1 MRKKEEN
8 WNSYNSNM
16 EVLLSMMLGIICL
29 SILTPSSA
37 QDIVNEKNMPAC
49 WVNITNCM
57 QDHLDR
63 SGSEPQ
69 YNSSSSM
76 FNLSE
81 FLCCPLIQQTSQTE
95 KQSGSPPPDAIA
107 SGSSSSPI
115 LTSGKLKII
124 IPVAASSV
132 FIILLVISIVIAL
145 KCRKGKKKPEDV
157 ANSQSAGDVPPPLT
171 DDQSVIVESLQYE
184 WEALKAATKNFS
196 DDHMIGQ
203 GGFGIVYK
211 GTLQNGQEVAV
222 KRLSS
227 GSCQGEKEFKNEVA
241 LVAKL
246 QHRNLVKLEG
256 FCLAKKEEKLLV
268 YEFVANKSLDY
279 FLFDAEKQRQ
289 LDWPKRYDIIKG
301 IARGLLYLHEDSPI
315 RIIHRDLK
323 AANVLLD
330 EEMHPKIADFGMARI
345 FDEKTYCHTSRIIGT
360 YGYMAPE
367 YIIHGQFNVKSDVYS
382 FGVLILEILSGIRIS
397 ATSYQSGMTENL
409 LSYGWKCWKDGRSLE
424 FINPTLRD
432 SCSKTEITSCI
443 HLGLL
448 CVQEDMRKRPSMST
462 IALMLN
468 SNFAV
473 GALSM
478 PQPPAFMYS
487 GNAGQST
494 MSNTASIPWSSGAS
508 TNDSNTML

>member
-1 MRKKEEN
+1 
-8 WNSYNSNM
+8 
-16 EVLLSMMLGIICL
+16 
-29 SILTPSSA
+29 
-37 QDIVNEKNMPAC
+37 
-49 WVNITNCM
+49 M
-57 QDHLDR
+57 QDHIDR

-69 YNSSSSM
+69 FNSSSSM

-81 FLCCPLIQQTSQTE
+81 FLCCPLIQQTAQTE
-95 KQSGSPPPDAIA
+95 KQCFCFVNTFINQNPSFESNVTLVLSYCQVANSLTSLKTYCQDALVSGST
-107 SGSSSSPI
+107 SSPTP
-115 LTSGKLKII
+115 TSGKLKII
-124 IPVAASSV
+124 IPVAASSAA
-132 FIILLVISIVIAL
+132 IILLVIGIVIAL
-145 KCRKGKKKPEDV
+145 KCRKGKKKAE
-157 ANSQSAGDVPPPLT
+157 GYVPPAPA
-171 DDQSVIVESLQYE
+171 DDQIVTVESLQYE

-196 DDHMIGQ
+196 DDHKIGQ

-256 FCLAKKEEKLLV
+256 FCLAREEEKLLV

-301 IARGLLYLHEDSPI
+301 IARGMLYLHVDSPI
-315 RIIHRDLK
+315 RLIHRDLK

-382 FGVLILEILSGIRIS
+382 FGVLVLEIVSGIRIS
-397 ATSYQSGMTENL
+397 AMTYQSGMTENL

-432 SCSKTEITSCI
+432 SYSKTEITRCI

-448 CVQEDMRKRPSMST
+448 CVQEEMRKRPSMST

-473 GALSM
+473 GALPI

-487 GNAGQST
+487 GNADQST
-494 MSNTASIPWSSGAS
+494 MSNTASIPWSSGTS
-508 TNDSNTML
+508 TNESNTML